1 MTVVKAKAI
10 VIVVTLVA
18 ALMGTNANAQ
28 TPSAAPTATIPRFTI
43 SEEPP
48 QFWAAEGGTQASWM
62 AFRQR
67 CATLARS

>member
-10 VIVVTLVA
+10 VIVVALVA